1 MRTVRNWELFF
12 AYSVSSGPPFGAVCK
27 SPIRQRQTI
36 DLYSI
41 IPFEKENRID
51 IYTRIKARADSPG

>member
-27 SPIRQRQTI
+27 SSIRQRQTI

-41 IPFEKENRID
+41 IAFEKEDHID
-51 IYTRIKARADSPG
+51 ICNRGI